1 MSGPGGPRSGRE
13 LDMDLE
19 PQTRAQGLRRRS
31 ARLRAKEPLAR
42 DQSENLLRQALRP
55 RRPHGVAAGA
65 RPPGLARL
73 HLAEEV
79 RRPGLGRDAALPV
92 RERAGRG
99 GRAAHHPVRP
109 EDGRAG
115 DLHLRQRRAEG
126 ALPAR
131 HPRIDRVVVPG
142 LFRAGRRLRSRQP
155 AHQGGARHDQGAT
168 TTSSTARRPG
178 PRSPIGATG
187 SSAWCAPIPT
197 PSRRRAS
204 PSC

>member
-1 MSGPGGPRSGRE
+1 
-13 LDMDLE
+13 MDLATRSPSDE
-19 PQTRAQGLRRRS
+19 RGTFCRTRLDVALRAQ
-31 ARLRAKEPLAR
+31 EPVAC
-42 DQSENLLRQALRP
+42 DAGEDLLRQALRP
-55 RRPHGVAAGA
+55 RRPCRLAAGA
-65 RPPGLARL
+65 RQEGLARL
-73 HLAEEV
+73 HLAEEI
-79 RRPGLGRDAALPV
+79 RRPGLGRDATLPV
-92 RERAGRG
+92 RERAGGR
-99 GRAAHHPVRP
+99 GRAAHHPVRR

-115 DLHLRQRRAEG
+115 DLHLRHRRAEG

-131 HPRIDRVVVPG
+131 HPQLRGVVVPG

-155 AHQGGARHDQGAT
+155 AHARGARQAT

-178 PRSPIGATG
+178 RRSPIGATG